1 MKSQKIIVA
10 IDTSDISEADFI
22 LRSLDPQL
30 CMIKVGSIA
39 FSSLGKDF
47 LNLVSKKG
55 FKIFLDLKF
64 HDIPNTVF
72 ESILSFSDCSIDMLT
87 VHLSGGKSMLEKALE
102 AAKKINSKVIGVSML
117 TSLNDNDSIQLF
129 DATILSQIT
138 RLFALANQ
146 INLDGVVC
154 SPQEL
159 KIANTIL
166 KTNIIKITPGIR
178 ETKSNDDQARTMT
191 AKKAISLGATF
202 IVVGRP
208 ITKSE
213 DIAASLQNFNILI
226 NE

>member
-1 MKSQKIIVA
+1 MKFQKIIVA
-10 IDTSDISEADFI
+10 IDTSDIGEADFI

-72 ESILSFSDCSIDMLT
+72 ESILSFNDCSIDMLT
-87 VHLSGGKSMLEKALE
+87 VHLAGGKSMLEKALE

-129 DATILSQIT
+129 DATIHSQIT
-138 RLFALANQ
+138 RLFLLANQ
-146 INLDGVVC
+146 TNLDGVVC

-159 KIANTIL
+159 KIANTIF
-166 KTNIIKITPGIR
+166 KTNTIKITPGIR

-213 DIAASLQNFNILI
+213 DISASLQNFNILI